1 MTQQHVIPVL
11 RYEPT
16 DPNER
21 LGPTLHP
28 VAIFLARHASSPAT
42 LRTYGEELDQLA
54 TLAAYAS
61 PLDVPWDEWPPQQWH
76 ALFEARALRV
86 KPSTLVKTGAVL
98 RGLAHA
104 LWTAELIDAEKR
116 LRIEDLPRHRSL
128 ALPAGRSLSEAEVQS
143 LVRVCR
149 ADLSPAGSR
158 DGAILLGLGVGPP
171 SHEDFDP
178 PST

>member
-1 MTQQHVIPVL
+1 MTQQYVIPVL

-54 TLAAYAS
+54 TLAGYAS
-61 PLDVPWDEWPPQQWH
+61 PLDVPWHEWPPQQWH

-86 KPSTLVKTGAVL
+86 KPSTLVKTGAP
-98 RGLAHA
+98 G
-104 LWTAELIDAEKR
+104 
-116 LRIEDLPRHRSL
+116 
-128 ALPAGRSLSEAEVQS
+128 AGRDGQQGARSRSGEGIL
-143 LVRVCR
+143 RR
-149 ADLSPAGSR
+149 ASTIWSSSPRTRNPQAGHRIQIVKS
-158 DGAILLGLGVGPP
+158 DGASGRPMAVHAQAFSETRLVATI
-171 SHEDFDP
+171 SHSAEWRCA
-178 PST
+178 

>member
-1 MTQQHVIPVL
+1 MTQQHVIPVF

-42 LRTYGEELDQLA
+42 LRTYREELDQLA
-54 TLAAYAS
+54 MLAGYAS
-61 PLDVPWDEWPPQQWH
+61 PFDIPWHEWPPQQWH

-98 RGLAHA
+98 RGLVRA
-104 LWTAELIDAEKR
+104 LWHSWTERSRARFVLERATPHVLRRAEQQMDEIIAR
-116 LRIEDLPRHRSL
+116 CG
-128 ALPAGRSLSEAEVQS
+128 APAAAAKKLQ
-143 LVRVCR
+143 R
-149 ADLSPAGSR
+149 AA
-158 DGAILLGLGVGPP
+158 
-171 SHEDFDP
+171 
-178 PST
+178 